1 MATYCDIR
9 CPECGEVYS
18 VVPGKGLKGCGLKT
32 LGSSDIPPYS
42 CRICGHRFWNRGEII
57 RPDYDNL
64 EDYRGTIRTRRYW
77 DPFEAKS
84 ITGTLE
90 DRLANL
96 SAFVKLGGDL
106 LKEIDAYAE
115 DRSSIYTDDIMTAV
129 MTYLQYLISGENYG
143 LDETF
148 TDRIKCLDKAELVQL
163 LSEELKVRIVE
174 NEESCWVLRKDNL
187 CDDSILSGIE
197 ATHRMNHPDE
207 TPAMYARRKKNWS
220 ASSHGFWYNK
230 DIR

>member
-1 MATYCDIR
+1 MATYYDIR
-9 CPECGEVYS
+9 CPECGETYPVR
-18 VVPGKGLKGCGLKT
+18 PGFGLKDCGLRT
-32 LGSSDIPPYS
+32 IGSGNIPPYR
-42 CRICGHRFWNRGEII
+42 CRICGHTFWNGGENI

-96 SAFVKLGGDL
+96 SAFVRLGGDL

-115 DRSSIYTDDIMTAV
+115 DRSSDYTDDIMTAV

-143 LDETF
+143 LDEAF
-148 TDRIKCLDKAELVQL
+148 TDRIKCLEKEELVQL

-174 NEESCWVLRKDNL
+174 DEESCWVLRKDNL

-207 TPAMYARRKKNWS
+207 TPAMYARNKRNWS

-230 DIR
+230 DIK